1 MQRLRIRK
9 LQPEQCAH
17 RQRAAHFL
25 VHPRELVHLCRRGM
39 QGLRAARVQEGLRAM
54 SVRELID
61 ILNSSWNLDAEV
73 LINTPE
79 GEFEIQD
86 VVTQYDDQVYIDI
99 VEDR

>member
-1 MQRLRIRK
+1 
-9 LQPEQCAH
+9 
-17 RQRAAHFL
+17 
-25 VHPRELVHLCRRGM
+25 
-39 QGLRAARVQEGLRAM
+39 M
-54 SVRELID
+54 SVRDLID

-73 LINTPE
+73 IVNTSE